1 MGFPKAL
8 LRYREENFLDTLIGL
23 FSPLC
28 QPVIVVLGAH
38 SDRIREHT
46 LRPAT
51 FVFNADHQRGQT
63 SSMQC
68 GLRAVPPGA
77 DGVLFTLVDH
87 PAVAPATLD
96 ALLGGRLETHSLTRI
111 SHIPP
116 TDVAQGVPSGPVPA
130 VSRLVSTPVGGRDTV
145 SEASV
150 GMSADAAGKSAC
162 ATPGGDL
169 EGVGPL
175 LRVPRHQGRRGHPIW
190 FSRELIA
197 EFLGLQ
203 AFGAARDIVRAHAAQ
218 TEFLDVDDPGI
229 LADID
234 DAAAYG
240 RLTGAAL

>member
-1 MGFPKAL
+1 VSVAGIILAAGESRRMGFPKAL

-96 ALLGGRLETHSLTRI
+96 ALLGGRLRDPVPPQTHSLTLGALIGAPTVREGLP
-111 SHIPP
+111 SSPQLHPVGDLGPGPPELIP
-116 TDVAQGVPSGPVPA
+116 GPV
-130 VSRLVSTPVGGRDTV
+130 
-145 SEASV
+145 
-150 GMSADAAGKSAC
+150 
-162 ATPGGDL
+162 
-169 EGVGPL
+169 

>member
-1 MGFPKAL
+1 MSVAGVILAAGESRRMGFPKAL
-8 LRYREENFLDTLIGL
+8 LRYRDETFLDTLIGL
-23 FSPLC
+23 FAARC

-38 SDRIREHT
+38 RESIREGT

-51 FVFNADHQRGQT
+51 FAINADYERGQT

-68 GLRAVPPGA
+68 GLRAVSAEA

-96 ALLGGRLETHSLTRI
+96 ALLAGS
-111 SHIPP
+111 P
-116 TDVAQGVPSGPVPA
+116 TA
-130 VSRLVSTPVGGRDTV
+130 VQAPRPLV
-145 SEASV
+145 
-150 GMSADAAGKSAC
+150 
-162 ATPGGDL
+162 
-169 EGVGPL
+169 
-175 LRVPRHQGRRGHPIW
+175 RVPRHQGLRGHPIW

-203 AFGAARDIVRAHAAQ
+203 ENGAARDIVRSHAAH
-218 TEFLDVDDPGI
+218 TEFVDVDDAGI

-240 RLTGAAL
+240 RLTGAPL

>member
-1 MGFPKAL
+1 VSVAGIILAAGESRRMGFPKAL
-8 LRYREENFLDTLIGL
+8 LRYREESFLDTLIGL
-23 FSPLC
+23 FAARC

-38 SDRIREHT
+38 SDRIRQHT

-51 FVFNADHQRGQT
+51 FVINADYQRGQT

-77 DGVLFTLVDH
+77 DSVLFTLVDH

-96 ALLGGRLETHSLTRI
+96 ALLGRLRDS
-111 SHIPP
+111 
-116 TDVAQGVPSGPVPA
+116 DVARES
-130 VSRLVSTPVGGRDTV
+130 SH
-145 SEASV
+145 
-150 GMSADAAGKSAC
+150 AGETAC
-162 ATPGGDL
+162 ATTVTGLPSMVGQAVSPAATACGGIVY
-169 EGVGPL
+169 GCSGPSPL

-190 FSRELIA
+190 FSRDLIA
-197 EFLGLQ
+197 EFLGLPEN
-203 AFGAARDIVRAHAAQ
+203 GAAREIVRAHAGQ
-218 TEFLDVDDPGI
+218 TEFLDIDDPGI